1 MRELIRFQGR
11 NKTINIP
18 QRICTKWYDFG
29 IFLLSDDSGAK
40 VCNIAETNRDKP
52 EEINRDILAKWI
64 QGQGL
69 LPVTWETLVGVL
81 RDIELNE
88 LAKDIASVK
97 CTEPVINPSV
107 TSPGVT
113 DSSVTSPSV
122 TDPSVTS
129 PGVTDPSVSSPSVI
143 NPSDMSPGVINPSVT
158 SPGVINPSV
167 TSPGVINPVL
177 GVLVSSIPVL
187 QVLSSIPVLRVRVSS
202 IPVLRVRLSKI
213 LVSGVLAILALV
225 APLSKF

>member
-1 MRELIRFQGR
+1 MRELIRFPGR

-113 DSSVTSPSV
+113 DPT
-122 TDPSVTS
+122 VTS
-129 PGVTDPSVSSPSVI
+129 PGVTDPSV
-143 NPSDMSPGVINPSVT
+143 MSPGVINPSDT
-158 SPGVINPSV
+158 SPGVVNPTDTSPGVVNSSV
-167 TSPGVINPVL
+167 TSPGVIN
-177 GVLVSSIPVL
+177 SSVTSPAVKNP
-187 QVLSSIPVLRVRVSS
+187 SLRSARHFCTCCTIV
-202 IPVLRVRLSKI
+202 
-213 LVSGVLAILALV
+213 
-225 APLSKF
+225 